1 MNDFTDLVD
10 LPDTAN
16 GFITD
21 KAAIAVDISK
31 VFALQASWTLL
42 YRNQPV
48 VGFSNTDTATAVS
61 LVAKF

>member
-1 MNDFTDLVD
+1 
-10 LPDTAN
+10 
-16 GFITD
+16 
-21 KAAIAVDISK
+21 VDISK